1 MLKINCPIC
10 GNRDETEFSCGG
22 EAHIARP
29 IADNKLTDTA
39 FSEYL
44 FMRDNPKGVFLER
57 WCHTSGCRRWFNLA
71 RDTISHEIIE
81 IYPMGK
87 MPKTAKGKK
96 AYQANWRRK
105 SKAEA
110 ASKPAKRNIK

>member
-1 MLKINCPIC
+1 MLKINCPFC

-44 FMRDNPKGVFLER
+44 FMRDNP
-57 WCHTSGCRRWFNLA
+57 
-71 RDTISHEIIE
+71 
-81 IYPMGK
+81 
-87 MPKTAKGKK
+87 
-96 AYQANWRRK
+96 
-105 SKAEA
+105 
-110 ASKPAKRNIK
+110 

>member
-1 MLKINCPIC
+1 MLKIKCPFC

-29 IADNKLTDTA
+29 IADNKLSDGA

-44 FMRDNPKGVFLER
+44 FMRHNPKGVFLER

-71 RDTISHEIIE
+71 RDTVSHQVIE
-81 IYPMGK
+81 IYLMGQK
-87 MPKTAKGKK
+87 PKTAKGKK
-96 AYQANWRRK
+96 AYLDNWRRK
-105 SKAEA
+105 SKAEE
-110 ASKPAKRNIK
+110 ASKALKRTKK